1 MSCIIS
7 LFDSSTNEIVKSLR
21 IEEIPRVAEERVAKL
36 NEKLNKKPNKKDLY
50 WKVTAIGV

>member
-7 LFDSSTNEIVKSLR
+7 LFDSSKNDIVKSLR

-50 WKVTAIGV
+50 WKVTVIGV